1 MGYYKGDF
9 YGRGGYYRGDPG
21 FFSFLGG
28 LAKGAVGLIPGVG
41 PTLAGGLEALTAKK
55 ASSAIVKAAEPKM
68 GTLATRGMTKL
79 TGIVK
84 GHPVLSAAGAAG
96 AAGLAAGAGLP
107 SALRAGKHL
116 LGLGGRKR
124 RRMNPCNG
132 RALRRAIRRAHA
144 FERIAKH
151 VIGFSSPRKPKG
163 HMYFKRKRK

>member
-41 PTLAGGLEALTAKK
+41 PALAGGLEALTARK
-55 ASSAIVKAAEPKM
+55 AGTAIVKASE
-68 GTLATRGMTKL
+68 GTLATRAAGKMTSIITK
-79 TGIVK
+79 
-84 GHPVLSAAGAAG
+84 HPVLSAAG
-96 AAGLAAGAGLP
+96 GAGLLG
-107 SALRAGKHL
+107 AATGVMGRRTVKGAEKMLGFGHRKH
-116 LGLGGRKR
+116 
-124 RRMNPCNG
+124 RRMNACNP

-144 FERIAKH
+144 FERLAKH

-163 HMYFKRKRK
+163 HMYFKRKRKR